1 MRRALGIV
9 LGLWVLA
16 SGAGAD
22 AGAEEVAGVELPE
35 SLTFDGQTLV
45 LNGTGV
51 RTKFRV
57 PIYVGGLYLTKK
69 SSDPEAVCLAQQAT
83 AIRMHMVY
91 GRLTGQ
97 QMVTAIE
104 EGFARATGGDTAPF
118 REDLEM
124 LTSSVEKVAVGD
136 VVDIYYLPGAGMGVQ
151 LNGAY
156 RGGTQDVEFVKAVF
170 RIWLGPDPVHGK
182 LKRGMLGG

>member
-1 MRRALGIV
+1 MKRALGLV
-9 LGLWVLA
+9 LAVWVLA
-16 SGAGAD
+16 SGAGA
-22 AGAEEVAGVELPE
+22 EEIAGVKLPD
-35 SLTFDGQTLV
+35 SLTFEGQTLV

-51 RTKFRV
+51 RTKFRI

-69 SSDPEAVCLAQQAT
+69 STDAEAVCLAQQAT

-91 GRLTGQ
+91 GRLTGA

-104 EGFARATGGDTAPF
+104 EGFTKATGGDTAPF
-118 REDLEM
+118 VEDLEM
-124 LTSSVEKVAVGD
+124 LTSSVEEVAVDD
-136 VVDIYYLPGAGMGVQ
+136 VVDIYYLPGSGLGVQ
-151 LNGAY
+151 LNGVP
-156 RGGTQDVEFVKAVF
+156 RGGTQDLEFIKAVF

>member
-1 MRRALGIV
+1 VSRGLALA
-9 LGLWVLA
+9 LGLWVFA
-16 SGAGAD
+16 VG
-22 AGAEEVAGVELPE
+22 AGAEEAAGVKLPDT
-35 SLTFDGQTLV
+35 LTFDGQTLV

-51 RTKFRV
+51 RTKFRI

-69 SSDPEAVCLAQQAT
+69 SSDSETVCDAQQAT

-104 EGFARATGGDTAPF
+104 EGFAKATGGDTAPF
-118 REDLEM
+118 SEDLEM
-124 LTSSVEKVAVGD
+124 LTSSVEQVAVDD
-136 VVDIYYLPGAGMGVQ
+136 VVDIYYLPGSGLGVE
-151 LNGAY
+151 LNGVH
-156 RGGTQDVEFVKAVF
+156 RGGTQDVEFIRAVF